1 MKAFAIKEAGVVVST
16 DTAEP
21 IMGPADVM
29 IDVCFVGLCG
39 SDLNAYRGLM
49 PLVTFPRI
57 PGHEISGKVM
67 AKGADVPDTIKI
79 GDLATVSP
87 YTSCGV
93 CPACKAGRENTC
105 ENNKTFGVQRDGAIT
120 ERIVVPFEKV
130 FVSQILTLH
139 ELALVEP
146 LSVGYHAATRGRV
159 NEQDTVLVFGCGAI
173 GMGAVCAS
181 VRKGATVIAV
191 DVDDAKLAS
200 AKVFGATFV
209 INALKEDVK
218 TRIDEITNKE
228 GVSVAI
234 EAVGNGETL
243 KQAIDLV
250 CFAGRVVMIGYA
262 KGETSLATQLI
273 IKKELDVLG
282 SRNALRVFP
291 AVIQMLE
298 RREKPFAKMITRIY
312 PFNETPNALKDW
324 NANPG
329 IVSKFLIDI
338 KA

>member
-1 MKAFAIKEAGVVVST
+1 MKAFVIKEAGIVVSMET
-16 DTAEP
+16 VEP
-21 IMGPADVM
+21 KMGPADVM

-39 SDLNAYRGLM
+39 SDLNSYRGLM

-57 PGHEISGKVM
+57 PGHEISGKVLE
-67 AKGADVPDTIKI
+67 KGADVPDTIKI
-79 GDLATVSP
+79 GDRATVSP

-105 ENNKTFGVQRDGAIT
+105 ENNKTFGVQRDGAMT
-120 ERIVVPFEKV
+120 ERIVVPYEKV

-146 LSVGYHAATRGRV
+146 LSVGYHATNRGRV

-191 DVDDAKLAS
+191 DIDDAKLAS
-200 AKVFGATFV
+200 SRFFGATHV

-218 TRIDEITNKE
+218 SRIAEITNNE
-228 GVSVAI
+228 GVSIAI
-234 EAVGNGETL
+234 EAVGNGETF
-243 KQAIDLV
+243 KQAIASV

-262 KGETSLATQLI
+262 KGETSLDTQQI
-273 IKKELDVLG
+273 IKKELDILG

-291 AVIQMLE
+291 AVIKMLE

-324 NANPG
+324 SANPG

>member
-1 MKAFAIKEAGVVVST
+1 MKAFAIKEAGVVASVET
-16 DTAEP
+16 DEP
-21 IMGPADVM
+21 KMGSDVVM

-39 SDLNAYRGLM
+39 SDLNSYRGLM

-57 PGHEISGKVM
+57 PGHEISGIVL
-67 AKGADVPDTIKI
+67 AKGENVPDTIKM
-79 GDLATVSP
+79 GDRATVSP
-87 YTSCGV
+87 YTHCGV

-130 FVSQILTLH
+130 FVSKILTLH

-146 LSVGYHAATRGRV
+146 LSVGYHAANRCRV
-159 NEQDTVLVFGCGAI
+159 SEQDSVLVFGCGAI

-191 DVDDAKLAS
+191 DVDDTKLES
-200 AKVFGATFV
+200 ARTFGAAFT
-209 INALKEDVK
+209 INARKEDLK
-218 TRIDEITNKE
+218 ARIAEITNNE

-234 EAVGNGETL
+234 EAVGNGETF
-243 KQAIDLV
+243 KQAIESV
-250 CFAGRVVMIGYA
+250 CFSGRVVMIGYA
-262 KGETSLATQLI
+262 KGETSLDTQLI

-291 AVIQMLE
+291 AVIKMLE
-298 RREKPFAKMITRIY
+298 RREKPFANMITRIY
-312 PFNETPNALKDW
+312 PFGETPDALKDW
-324 NANPG
+324 DTNPG

>member
-1 MKAFAIKEAGVVVST
+1 MKAFAIKEAGVVVSMET
-16 DTAEP
+16 SEP
-21 IMGPADVM
+21 IMGPVDVM

-39 SDLNAYRGLM
+39 SDLNSFRGLM

-57 PGHEISGKVM
+57 PGHEISGKVL

-130 FVSQILTLH
+130 FISHILTLH

-146 LSVGYHAATRGRV
+146 LSVGYHAANRGRV
-159 NEQDTVLVFGCGAI
+159 NEQDTVLIFGCGAI

-191 DVDDAKLAS
+191 DVDDTKLES
-200 AKVFGATFV
+200 ARVFGATYV
-209 INALKEDVK
+209 INALKEDVRK
-218 TRIDEITNKE
+218 RVAEITNNE
-228 GVSVAI
+228 GVSIAI
-234 EAVGNGETL
+234 EAVGNGETFKL
-243 KQAIDLV
+243 AIASV
-250 CFAGRVVMIGYA
+250 CFSGRVVMIGYA
-262 KGETSLATQLI
+262 KGETSLDTQQI

-291 AVIQMLE
+291 AVIKMLE
-298 RREKPFAKMITRIY
+298 RREKPFANMITKIY

>member
-1 MKAFAIKEAGVVVST
+1 MKAIAIKEAGIVVPMET
-16 DTAEP
+16 TEP
-21 IMGPADVM
+21 QMGPADVM
-29 IDVCFVGLCG
+29 IDVCYVGLCG
-39 SDLNAYRGLM
+39 SDLNSYRGLM

-57 PGHEISGKVM
+57 PGHEISGKVLL
-67 AKGADVPDTIKI
+67 KGAEVPDSIKI

-130 FVSQILTLH
+130 FVSKILTLQ

-146 LSVGYHAATRGRV
+146 LSVGYHATNRGRV

-191 DVDDAKLAS
+191 DVDDTKLES
-200 AKVFGATFV
+200 ARVFGATYV
-209 INALKEDVK
+209 INGLKEDVK
-218 TRIDEITNKE
+218 KRVAEITNNE
-228 GVSVAI
+228 GVSIAI
-234 EAVGNGETL
+234 EAVGNGETFR
-243 KQAIDLV
+243 QAIASV
-250 CFAGRVVMIGYA
+250 CFSGRVVMIGYA
-262 KGETSLATQLI
+262 KGETSLDTQLI

-291 AVIQMLE
+291 AVIKMLE
-298 RREKPFAKMITRIY
+298 RREKPFANMITRIY
-312 PFNETPNALKDW
+312 PFDETPKALKDW
-324 NANPG
+324 SANTG

>member
-1 MKAFAIKEAGVVVST
+1 MKAIAIKEAGVVEQIETS
-16 DTAEP
+16 EP
-21 IMGPADVM
+21 KMGPADVM
-29 IDVCFVGLCG
+29 IDVCYVGLCG
-39 SDLNAYRGLM
+39 SDLNSYRGLM

-57 PGHEISGKVM
+57 PGHEISGKIL
-67 AKGADVPDTIKI
+67 AKGTDVPDSIKI
-79 GDLATVSP
+79 GDQVMVSP
-87 YTSCGV
+87 YTSCGL

-130 FVSQILTLH
+130 FVSHTLSLE

-146 LSVGYHAATRGRV
+146 LSVGYHAANRGRV

-173 GMGAVCAS
+173 GIGAVCAS

-191 DVDDAKLAS
+191 DVDDTKLES
-200 AKVFGATFV
+200 AKVFGAKYA

-218 TRIDEITNKE
+218 KRVFEITNNE
-228 GVSVAI
+228 GANVAI
-234 EAVGNGETL
+234 EAVGNGETFKL
-243 KQAIDLV
+243 AIASV

-262 KGETSLATQLI
+262 KGETSLDTQQI

-291 AVIQMLE
+291 AVINMLE
-298 RREKPFAKMITRIY
+298 LREKPFINMITRVY
-312 PFNETPNALKDW
+312 PFAETSNALKDW
-324 NANPG
+324 SANPG
-329 IVSKFLIDI
+329 IVSKILIDI

>member
-16 DTAEP
+16 NTVEP

-159 NEQDTVLVFGCGAI
+159 NEQDIVLVFGCGAI

-191 DVDDAKLAS
+191 DVDDAKLAG

-209 INALKEDVK
+209 INALKENLK

>member
-1 MKAFAIKEAGVVVST
+1 MKAFAIKEAGLVVST

-191 DVDDAKLAS
+191 DVDDAKLAG

-209 INALKEDVK
+209 INALKENLK

>member
-16 DTAEP
+16 DTVEP

-191 DVDDAKLAS
+191 DVDDAKLAG

-209 INALKEDVK
+209 INALKENLK

>member
-1 MKAFAIKEAGVVVST
+1 MKAFAIKEAGVVIPVEA
-16 DTAEP
+16 AEP
-21 IMGPADVM
+21 KMGPADVM

-39 SDLNAYRGLM
+39 SDLNSFRGLM

-57 PGHEISGKVM
+57 PGHEISGKVL
-67 AKGADVPDTIKI
+67 AKGTAVPDSIKI
-79 GDLATVSP
+79 GNLVTVSP

-130 FVSQILTLH
+130 FVSKVLTLQ

-146 LSVGYHAATRGRV
+146 LSVGYHATNRGRV

-173 GMGAVCAS
+173 GMGAVCAA
-181 VRKGATVIAV
+181 VRKGASVIAV
-191 DVDDAKLAS
+191 DLDDAKLER
-200 AKVFGATFV
+200 AKTFGATYV
-209 INALKEDVK
+209 ISSLKVDVK
-218 TRIDEITNKE
+218 ERVAEITNGE
-228 GVSVAI
+228 GASVAI
-234 EAVGNGETL
+234 EAVGNGETFR
-243 KQAIDLV
+243 QAIASV
-250 CFAGRVVMIGYA
+250 CFSGRVVMIGYA
-262 KGETSLATQLI
+262 KGETSLDTQII

-291 AVIQMLE
+291 AVIKMLE
-298 RREKPFAKMITRIY
+298 RREKPYVNMITKIF

-324 NANPG
+324 SMNPSL
-329 IVSKFLIDI
+329 VSKFLIDI

>member
-1 MKAFAIKEAGVVVST
+1 MKAFAIKEAGLMVST

-130 FVSQILTLH
+130 FVSHILTLH

-209 INALKEDVK
+209 INALKEDLK

-243 KQAIDLV
+243 KQAIALV

-324 NANPG
+324 SANPG

>member
-1 MKAFAIKEAGVVVST
+1 MKAFAIKEAGIVVPKET
-16 DTAEP
+16 EEP
-21 IMGPADVM
+21 QMGPTDVM

-39 SDLNAYRGLM
+39 SDLNSYRGLM

-57 PGHEISGKVM
+57 PGHEISGKVL
-67 AKGADVPDTIKI
+67 AKGAEVPDTIKI
-79 GDLATVSP
+79 GDQVTVSP

-146 LSVGYHAATRGRV
+146 LSVGYHAANRGRV
-159 NEQDTVLVFGCGAI
+159 NEQDTVLVFGCGTI
-173 GMGAVCAS
+173 GMGAICAS

-191 DVDDAKLAS
+191 DIDDAKLERAR
-200 AKVFGATFV
+200 VFGATYA
-209 INALKEDVK
+209 INSLKEDVQK
-218 TRIDEITNKE
+218 RVAGITNNE

-234 EAVGNGETL
+234 EAVGNGETF
-243 KQAIDLV
+243 KQAIASV

-262 KGETSLATQLI
+262 KGETSLNTQII

-291 AVIQMLE
+291 AVIKMLE
-298 RREKPFAKMITRIY
+298 RREKPYANMITRIY

-324 NANPG
+324 SANPG
-329 IVSKFLIDI
+329 IVSKFLINI